1 MTVRFSHALSVE
13 MIDQNSSHPKT
24 RSGFSLV
31 EVLLALAIAAA
42 TAAAVVPELA
52 AWRKRGETKNVARS
66 LQSLLQETR
75 QNALEEGTAWEFR
88 IINGNEWSLA
98 PVRIDRG
105 TRRSEFSGTGSS
117 RDRQALSGQLPAGFR
132 AAIIGNPSDALLA
145 SSNIAGLDSI
155 RFLSEGSA
163 TAARIIVRSS
173 DPSTCEI
180 EIERLTGISR
190 IVSEDAP

>member
-1 MTVRFSHALSVE
+1 

-24 RSGFSLV
+24 RTGFSLV

-52 AWRKRGETKNVARS
+52 AWRERGETKNVARS

-75 QNALEEGTAWEFR
+75 QNAFEDGTAWEFR
-88 IINGNEWSLA
+88 IINGNEWSSA

-105 TRRSEFSGTGSS
+105 PHGPGFSGTGST
-117 RDRQALSGQLPAGFR
+117 RARQTLSGQLPVGYR
-132 AAIIGNPSDALLA
+132 AAIIGSQSNALLA
-145 SSNIAGLDSI
+145 SSNTAGLDSL
-155 RFLSEGSA
+155 RFLPEGSA
-163 TAARIIVRSS
+163 TAARIIVRSN
-173 DPSTCEI
+173 DASTCEI

-190 IVSEDAP
+190 IVPEDAP